1 MNKILLFLITFFF
14 LAAGVKAAVFHE
26 AIVINNG
33 RVGTNAYSIS
43 LTAVSLSPT
52 LSAHN
57 GCQRSLNPSYDC
69 HISIRL
75 ERVYSNGQWDPV
87 WLHEVIL
94 VDRNPPNWC
103 NSGDC
108 NVTVA
113 DAATIGELVPLM
125 KLRGSFGK
133 TVTRNVSISAQVIG
147 LRTCVWLY
155 RIETTTTSGYRYDC
169 GDTLPLMSS
178 CDIIDTDAIIDFGS
192 FSNDVTNRQA
202 SGSFK
207 VNCTGDANLRVKF
220 AQSVTNMS
228 LSQDGKLNASLK
240 VRNSTPG
247 NTETES
253 FIKVSSGNQ
262 EIFIDGELK
271 NNNTS
276 HTGPFSTSVVA
287 IVEIA

>member
-14 LAAGVKAAVFHE
+14 LAAGVKAAAFHE

-33 RVGTNAYSIS
+33 MVGANAYNIS
-43 LTAVSLSPT
+43 LTAVSLSPA
-52 LSAHN
+52 LSAPN
-57 GCQRSLNPSYDC
+57 GCRRSRNPSYDC
-69 HISIRL
+69 RISIQL
-75 ERVYSNGQWDPV
+75 ERVYSNGSWMGMS
-87 WLHEVIL
+87 EVLL

-113 DAATIGELVPLM
+113 DAETIGELVPLM
-125 KLRGSFGK
+125 KLRGSFGQ
-133 TVTRNVSISAQVIG
+133 TVTKAVYIPAQVIG
-147 LRTCVWLY
+147 LRTCVYVY
-155 RIETTTTSGYRYDC
+155 RVETTTTSAYRYDC
-169 GDTLPLMSS
+169 GDILPLISS

>member
-1 MNKILLFLITFFF
+1 MNKIFLFSITFFF
-14 LAAGVKAAVFHE
+14 LAAGVKAAFHE
-26 AIVINNG
+26 AIVTNNG
-33 RVGTNAYSIS
+33 LAGTNVHRLS
-43 LTAVSLSPT
+43 LTPISVSPA
-52 LSAHN
+52 LSAPN
-57 GCQRSLNPSYDC
+57 GCSKAVWPSYPC
-69 HISIRL
+69 FIGIQL
-75 ERVYSNGQWDPV
+75 EAMTPNGPKNLFNAV
-87 WLHEVIL
+87 L

-103 NSGDC
+103 NSGEC
-108 NVTVA
+108 NVSVA
-113 DAATIGELVPLM
+113 NAATIGELVPLM

-133 TVTRNVSISAQVIG
+133 TIESSVYITPNATG
-147 LRTCVWLY
+147 LRTCVWVQ
-155 RIETTTTSGYRYDC
+155 RTEATTTSGQRFDC
-169 GDTLPLMSS
+169 GNTFPLISS
-178 CDIIDTDAIIDFGS
+178 CDIIDTDAVIDFGS

-207 VNCTGDANLRVKF
+207 VNCTGDANMRVKF
-220 AQSVTNMS
+220 ASSVTNMP